1 MVSIERI
8 NVSQRTDV
16 GRVRSHNEDYV
27 GSWQPSSAEE
37 LIEHGWLYIVADG
50 VGGAEAGEV
59 ASRYATEQ
67 VITHFLQSTSDNDE
81 ERLRDAIQAANDDV
95 RALAAE
101 RMNGGYM
108 ATTIVVAHFRD
119 ENVLLANVGDSR
131 GYHWRD
137 GILRQVTKDQ
147 SLVAKLVEEGAITE
161 EEARV
166 HPRRNVILSSLGSSR
181 EPQIDIF
188 HTELSGGD
196 KLLLCSDGLTG
207 LVDDF
212 EIAAIIEQQALADA
226 TQTLIDLANERG
238 GSDNITVSLFE
249 WATEAIAADAKT
261 GPVVI
266 SAETDAEDEFAGR
279 NLWVYTFIL
288 AFVEAALILLI
299 WYALR
304 V

>member
-1 MVSIERI
+1 MTPFERI

-27 GSWQPSSAEE
+27 GSWEPSSAEE

-67 VITHFLQSTSDNDE
+67 IITHFLQSKTDSDED
-81 ERLRDAIQAANDDV
+81 RLRAAIQAANDDV

-137 GILRQVTKDQ
+137 GILQQVTKDQ

-181 EPQIDIF
+181 EPQIDLY
-188 HTELSGGD
+188 HTELNAGD
-196 KLLLCSDGLTG
+196 KLLMCSDGLSG
-207 LVDDF
+207 LVSDF
-212 EIAAIIEQQALADA
+212 EMARDCRTTIA
-226 TQTLIDLANERG
+226 G
-238 GSDNITVSLFE
+238 
-249 WATEAIAADAKT
+249 
-261 GPVVI
+261 
-266 SAETDAEDEFAGR
+266 
-279 NLWVYTFIL
+279 
-288 AFVEAALILLI
+288 
-299 WYALR
+299 
-304 V
+304 